1 MKSLVSSKMEKIKH
15 LIKKKVEPD
24 TVLWNCLA
32 AAYGLLQFQSKEE
45 RAQKKISK
53 YLENLKPEQ
62 ELKVIFGGHW
72 YDTDE
77 WLILSEDEQ
86 DIKQPL
92 KFLNESVDVIF
103 TEHVIEHVD
112 FLDAVMFMK
121 ESIRILKKG
130 GVFRIVCPT
139 IERLISVK
147 LNDENGKRYV
157 QNCLIGV
164 WSDENKLLNELRLNG
179 IFESPKTFLLNSI
192 FTKHGHR
199 FIWSRELMV
208 KVLKA
213 IGFHQVS
220 ERKVGEGINKE
231 YCIERR
237 RRGLY
242 LGHDWKVDRSANVV
256 YDPEGEIIEA
266 IK

>member
-1 MKSLVSSKMEKIKH
+1 LAG
-15 LIKKKVEPD
+15 
-24 TVLWNCLA
+24 LW
-32 AAYGLLQFQSKEE
+32 SEE
-45 RAQKKISK
+45 
-53 YLENLKPEQ
+53 
-62 ELKVIFGGHW
+62 
-72 YDTDE
+72 
-77 WLILSEDEQ
+77 
-86 DIKQPL
+86 
-92 KFLNESVDVIF
+92 
-103 TEHVIEHVD
+103 
-112 FLDAVMFMK
+112 
-121 ESIRILKKG
+121 
-130 GVFRIVCPT
+130 
-139 IERLISVK
+139 
-147 LNDENGKRYV
+147 
-157 QNCLIGV
+157 
-164 WSDENKLLNELRLNG
+164 NELLKGLELNG

-208 KVLKA
+208 KVLKT

-256 YDPEGEIIEA
+256 YDPESEIIEA

>member
-1 MKSLVSSKMEKIKH
+1 MN
-15 LIKKKVEPD
+15 LIKTCEMERIKRLLKKRIRKE
-24 TVLWNCLA
+24 TVLWNRLA
-32 AAYGLLQFQSKEE
+32 MVNSLLQLQSKE
-45 RAQKKISK
+45 RRTQKKISN
-53 YLENLKPEQ
+53 YLKSLKPEQ
-62 ELKVIFGGHW
+62 ELRVIFGGHW
-72 YDTDE
+72 YNTDE

-92 KFLNESVDVIF
+92 KFADEIVEVIF
-103 TEHVIEHVD
+103 TEHVIEHIG
-112 FLDAVMFMK
+112 FLDAVRFMQ

-147 LNDENGKRYV
+147 LNDENGKRYI
-157 QNCLIGV
+157 QNCLMGI
-164 WSDENKLLNELRLNG
+164 WSNENELLKGLELNG
-179 IFESPKTFLLNSI
+179 IFESPQTFLLNSI

-213 IGFHQVS
+213 IGFRQVS

-242 LGHDWKVDRSANVV
+242 LGHDWKVDRLANVV
-256 YDPEGEIIEA
+256 YDPESEIIEA